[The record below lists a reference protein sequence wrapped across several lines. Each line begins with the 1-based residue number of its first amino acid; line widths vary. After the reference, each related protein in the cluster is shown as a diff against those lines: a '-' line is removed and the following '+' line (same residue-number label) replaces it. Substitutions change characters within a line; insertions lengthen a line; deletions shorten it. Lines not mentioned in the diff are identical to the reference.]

1 MSATR
6 FMADLSV
13 ERLASTGRCRG
24 AGGFWAFW
32 SNWSAKLE
40 YDFYDFGAR
49 RVNFVDIDGLPV
61 PADIEQRIHTVK
73 FGINYRF
80 GWGKGK
86 APIVARY

>member
-1 MSATR
+1 MSDTR
-6 FMADLSV
+6 FMADCRWRDWLQ
-13 ERLASTGRCRG
+13 LAGAGG
-24 AGGFWAFW
+24 AGGFWALW

-80 GWGKGK
+80 DWGKGK